1 MKLLVMSDS
10 NRNHNNMIC
19 AVTRTNPDVIIHL
32 GDCISDTMELRRQF
46 PGIKL
51 HAVRGN
57 CDIKSSG
64 GNDKYLTLGGVI
76 IYMTH
81 GHIYGVKQGFDR
93 LILHSRLMEADIAL
107 FGHTHQA
114 LIIQEQGLY
123 LMNPGQMEHNYGG
136 YPATFGIITIENGTF
151 DCDISMI

>member
-10 NRNHNNMIC
+10 HRNQKNMMC
-19 AVTRTNPDVIIHL
+19 AVMRTNPDAIIHL
-32 GDCISDTMELRRQF
+32 GDCISDTMELRRQM
-46 PGIKL
+46 PGIKV
-51 HAVRGN
+51 HAVRCN
-57 CDIKSSG
+57 CDIQSSG
-64 GNDKYLTLGGVI
+64 GNDKYLTLDGVN

-81 GHIYGVKQGFDR
+81 GHIFGVKQGLER
-93 LILHSRLMEADIAL
+93 LALYSRLKEVDLAL

-123 LMNPGQMEHNYGG
+123 LMNPGQMEHNYSG